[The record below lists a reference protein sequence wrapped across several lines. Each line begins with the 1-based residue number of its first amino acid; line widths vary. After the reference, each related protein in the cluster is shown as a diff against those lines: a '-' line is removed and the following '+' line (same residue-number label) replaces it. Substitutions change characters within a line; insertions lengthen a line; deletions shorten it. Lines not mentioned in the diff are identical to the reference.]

1 MGAER
6 RWRLTLPVGV
16 EKKGGRRMR
25 RSKSLREERPFER
38 CPEEL
43 AQICGGEGWVVGA
56 VLAEGT
62 TGTQNDEKGECV

>member
-1 MGAER
+1 
-6 RWRLTLPVGV
+6 
-16 EKKGGRRMR
+16 MR

-62 TGTQNDEKGECV
+62 TGTQNDEKGKCV

>member
-1 MGAER
+1 
-6 RWRLTLPVGV
+6 
-16 EKKGGRRMR
+16 MR
-25 RSKSLREERPFER
+25 RSKSLREERPFEQ

-62 TGTQNDEKGECV
+62 TGTQNDEKGKCV